1 MSTAPDIFISYAH
14 PDRETAR
21 LFADGFAAEGFEVW
35 WDNSL
40 QAGEIFDERI
50 ESALRAAK
58 AVVVL
63 WSPHSVASRWVRAEA
78 TLADRNKTLVPAM
91 IAPCDRPIV
100 FELTHTAGLGHW
112 RGEANDREWQ
122 TFLANI
128 RRMVGE
134 AAAPAPRSA
143 GAAAPLPRLDQVSV
157 VVLPFA
163 NMSSDPEQEY
173 FADGISEDIITDL
186 SKVSALAVISR
197 NSSFTFKGKAVDVP
211 DVARQLNVTHVL
223 EGSVRKSGN
232 RVRVTAQLI
241 DGSTNDHVWADRYDR
256 DLDDIFALQ
265 DELAKAIVDALK
277 IKLLPKERKAIESRG
292 TTNIEA
298 YDLYLRAAAANHQFQ
313 PGGQG
318 IAHARAALALDP
330 DFFDAW
336 EALGFLYFQ
345 KSVMAPET
353 AAESIANGKQ
363 AFERAIAIAPNAA
376 RAKSITAFQMIMI
389 DKDWLAA
396 DAAIEGMEI
405 ASRPATYPVHL
416 QELGRIGEAVDAYGE
431 MLRSDPLAVLFTFM
445 FALDCAGR
453 FEKADAESDRM
464 RKLGAVPHLIEYFT
478 ALRCM
483 ARGDDHAKIV
493 TQFER
498 YLGMA
503 DVYLPVHR
511 ELLAQIDNPAQA
523 LDLLHQA
530 FGEDFYQD
538 APHMTGIAQMA
549 GYFGDHELVLKC
561 LHEAFVKHRGP
572 NMVVVWH
579 PLMAGARKLEGFK
592 QFARDVG
599 LSDYW
604 RKSGHWGDFARP
616 LGDDDF
622 EVIG

>member
-1 MSTAPDIFISYAH
+1 MSGPDIFISYAH
-14 PDRETAR
+14 NDAGTAR
-21 LFADGFAAEGFEVW
+21 LFADALAAEGFNVW
-35 WDNSL
+35 WDNDLRS
-40 QAGEIFDERI
+40 GEVFDEKI
-50 ESALRAAK
+50 EAALRAAK

-63 WSPHSVASRWVRAEA
+63 WSPHSVISRWVRAEA
-78 TLADRNKTLVPAM
+78 TLADRNKTLVPVT
-91 IAPCDRPIV
+91 IAPCERPIV
-100 FELTHTAGLGHW
+100 FELFQTADLSHW
-112 RGEANDREWQ
+112 KGANADSAWQ
-122 TFLANI
+122 AF
-128 RRMVGE
+128 VGE
-134 AAAPAPRSA
+134 VRAFLGRAPEGLSGLAAQH
-143 GAAAPLPRLDQVSV
+143 PLPRLDQLSV

-163 NMSSDPEQEY
+163 NMSGDPEQEY

-186 SKVSALAVISR
+186 SKVSSLTVISR
-197 NSSFTFKGKAVDVP
+197 NSAFTFKGKHVDLP
-211 DVARQLNVTHVL
+211 DVARQLNVTHVV
-223 EGSVRKSGN
+223 EGSVRKAGN

-241 DGSTNDHVWADRYDR
+241 DGSSNGHIWADRYDR

-277 IKLLPKERKAIESRG
+277 IKLLPQEKKAIESRG
-292 TTNIEA
+292 TSNIEA

-318 IAHARAALALDP
+318 IAYARAALALDP

-345 KSVMAPET
+345 RSVMAPET

-363 AFERAIAIAPNAA
+363 AFERAIATAPNSL
-376 RAKSITAFQMIMI
+376 RAKSITVFKMVMI
-389 DKDWLAA
+389 DKDWLAT
-396 DAAIEGMEI
+396 DAAVESIEI

-416 QELGRIGEAVDAYGE
+416 QELGRVGEAVEAYSE

-464 RKLGAVPHLIEYFT
+464 RRLGAVPHLVEYFA

-503 DVYLPVHR
+503 DVYLPIHR
-511 ELLAQIDNPAQA
+511 ELLASIDNPAHA
-523 LDLLHQA
+523 IGLLHQV

-549 GYFGDHELVLKC
+549 GYFGDHELALKC
-561 LHEAFVKHRGP
+561 LNEAFVKHRGP

-579 PLMAGARKLEGFK
+579 PLLAGARKLEGFK
-592 QFARDVG
+592 QFAREVG
-599 LSDYW
+599 LYEYW
-604 RKSGHWGDFARP
+604 RASGHWGDFARP

-622 EVIG
+622 EVFG